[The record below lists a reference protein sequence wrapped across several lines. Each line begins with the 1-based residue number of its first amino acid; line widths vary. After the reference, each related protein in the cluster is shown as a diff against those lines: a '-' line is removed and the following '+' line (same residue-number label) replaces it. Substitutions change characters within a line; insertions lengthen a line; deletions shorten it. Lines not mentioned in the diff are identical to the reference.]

1 MIFGSFASCVK
12 YPHLPGKILQTVVQ
26 TVDRKSWLE
35 WISIKGNDMQRIFE
49 FAIVE
54 TWSFSWISSSA
65 WCDALLAAYQCFR
78 SCHISQFW
86 RCVHKYLA
94 KWVPPFQIFNW
105 PVLTLREGICK
116 LGFIF
121 QGKTSLQW
129 LKPISQEEVIFWLM
143 VIGDRNKLAN
153 LTRYDIRLLR
163 HSSGHLFKI
172 NLNAMF
178 YNLL

>member
-65 WCDALLAAYQCFR
+65 WWDALLAAYQCFR

-105 PVLTLREGICK
+105 PILTLREYANEV
-116 LGFIF
+116 LYF
-121 QGKTSLQW
+121 GKEYLTMALTDFTGGSD
-129 LKPISQEEVIFWLM
+129 I
-143 VIGDRNKLAN
+143 LAADG
-153 LTRYDIRLLR
+153 RP
-163 HSSGHLFKI
+163 K
-172 NLNAMF
+172 
-178 YNLL
+178 